1 MASQLNPFTPWQSH
15 ANMAAENP
23 YTANNWLLD
32 SGATHH
38 ITSDLQNLSLHQPY
52 EQGETVVIADGS
64 NQSITHMGSSSLL
77 SQNKP
82 IALHDVL
89 CVPNIH
95 KNLISVYRLCN
106 TNKVLVEL
114 FPSSFKVK
122 DLTTGTRLIQGNTKG
137 QLYEWPRVTSTP
149 TAFFTSPTSKATM
162 FSWNSRL
169 GHPSFSI

>member
-1 MASQLNPFTPWQSH
+1 MGCSCL
-15 ANMAAENP
+15 
-23 YTANNWLLD
+23 
-32 SGATHH
+32 
-38 ITSDLQNLSLHQPY
+38 IY
-52 EQGETVVIADGS
+52 E
-64 NQSITHMGSSSLL
+64 
-77 SQNKP
+77 NKP
-82 IALHDVL
+82 IVLKDVM
-89 CVPNIH
+89 CVTNIN
-95 KNLISVYRLCN
+95 KNMISVYSLCN